1 MTTTGASAAH
11 AEAGEYGTDRER
23 RGWYWYDWANSAF
36 YTTVITVFFG
46 PYITAVAERAR
57 DAGGHIHPLGI
68 SMPPGSYFPYVVSA
82 SVLLSVIAMPL
93 AGAFADR
100 SRHKRELLAAF
111 AYLGAAATIG
121 LLFVTGDRYLL
132 GGALLI
138 LANVAFGCSVVI
150 YNSFLPQIAEPS
162 RRDAVSSIGW
172 AIGYLGGGL
181 LLAVNVAAVLFKDSL
196 GVSTA
201 DVARYSMAAAGLWW
215 AGFTVIPLLT
225 LRNRPPIEP
234 HVPGR
239 SKAAEGLR
247 QLARTLREMRAYP
260 LTLLFLGAYLVYND
274 GIQTVIT
281 QATVYG
287 TKELQLADEV
297 LVPTILMVQFLA
309 FGGALAL
316 GALARRIGARKAL
329 LISIA
334 LWAIVLVLAYLLPAR
349 QTVPF
354 IALGGLIGLVLG
366 GSQALSRSLF
376 SQLIPAGKE
385 AEYFG
390 IYEIS
395 DRGTSWLGPLLFG
408 VAFQVTGSYRAAI
421 ISLVVFFVAGFVL
434 LLAVPIRRAITEA
447 GNIPPAVV

>member
-1 MTTTGASAAH
+1 MTTTGASAAQ

-46 PYITAVAERAR
+46 PYITAVAERAK
-57 DAGGHIHPLGI
+57 DASGRIHPLGI
-68 SMPPGSYFPYVVSA
+68 SIPPGSYFPYVVSA

-111 AYLGAAATIG
+111 AYIGAAATIG
-121 LLFVTGDRYLL
+121 LLFVTGGRYLL

-138 LANVAFGCSVVI
+138 VANVSFGCSVVI

-239 SKAAEGLR
+239 SQAAEGLR
-247 QLARTLREMRAYP
+247 QLARTVRGMRAYP

-287 TKELQLADEV
+287 TKELRLSDEV

-316 GALARRIGARKAL
+316 GALAKRIGARKAL

-334 LWAIVLVLAYLLPAR
+334 LWAIVLFLAYLLPAR

-447 GNIPPAVV
+447 GNTPPAVV

>member
-1 MTTTGASAAH
+1 
-11 AEAGEYGTDRER
+11 
-23 RGWYWYDWANSAF
+23 
-36 YTTVITVFFG
+36 
-46 PYITAVAERAR
+46 
-57 DAGGHIHPLGI
+57 
-68 SMPPGSYFPYVVSA
+68 
-82 SVLLSVIAMPL
+82 
-93 AGAFADR
+93 
-100 SRHKRELLAAF
+100 
-111 AYLGAAATIG
+111 
-121 LLFVTGDRYLL
+121 
-132 GGALLI
+132 
-138 LANVAFGCSVVI
+138 
-150 YNSFLPQIAEPS
+150 
-162 RRDAVSSIGW
+162 
-172 AIGYLGGGL
+172 
-181 LLAVNVAAVLFKDSL
+181 
-196 GVSTA
+196 
-201 DVARYSMAAAGLWW
+201 MAAAGLWW
-215 AGFTVIPLLT
+215 AGFTLIPLAR
-225 LRNRPPIEP
+225 LRNRPPAED
-234 HVPGR
+234 HVPGQ
-239 SKAAEGLR
+239 SKAVEGLR
-247 QLARTLREMRAYP
+247 QLARTVRGMRAYP

-334 LWAIVLVLAYLLPAR
+334 LWAIVLFLAYLLPAR

-434 LLAVPIRRAITEA
+434 LFAVPIRRAITEA
-447 GNIPPAVV
+447 GNTPPAVV